1 MSDTYN
7 DIYNEILGENKLK
20 TYYKFSDF
28 EYNVKGKE
36 RILSNIAQLD
46 YMIKGFELGC
56 VTIWTGV
63 TNMGKSTVLTKIAKE
78 SLLQNEKVFFFNGEQ
93 TKDDFKNNLYKQ
105 FAPRDKIYKKQYK
118 NTNICDYYVE
128 DFYSR
133 YLSGLYD
140 NKIFV
145 YNNDVVKTIDML
157 IGAMT
162 ECLKQG
168 VRVFIIDNFMQ
179 IDIPSE
185 NIFQEQTRIA
195 ESLRTFAVNN
205 NVHVHLV
212 AHPKKI
218 EDRQIRLSLYDISGS
233 MNLVNKAYNV
243 ISIIRVDRL
252 DDESRE
258 YESLK
263 KAMLDNRYDINETS
277 TILEV
282 LKEKGNGCGVV
293 GLKYDTLQ
301 RTFTEQNKMEENKY
315 NAIMKLK
322 QEEKQLAELE
332 KIEKRNKKLEKYKNK
347 E

>member
-1 MSDTYN
+1 MSDLF
-7 DIYNEILGENKLK
+7 EELLGEKQQK
-20 TYYKFSDF
+20 AYYKFSDF
-28 EYNVKGKE
+28 EYNTKGKE
-36 RILSNIAQLD
+36 RILSNISQLD

-56 VTIWTGV
+56 MTIWTGV

-78 SLLQNEKVFFFNGEQ
+78 SLVQNEKVFFFNGEQ

-105 FAPRDKIYKKQYK
+105 FAPREKIYQKQYK
-118 NTNICDYYVE
+118 NTNISDYYVSE
-128 DFYSR
+128 AYSK
-133 YLSGLYD
+133 YLSLKYD
-140 NKIFV
+140 DKIFV
-145 YNNDVVKTIDML
+145 YNNDIIKTIDML

-162 ECLKQG
+162 ECYKQG

-195 ESLRTFAVNN
+195 ESLRAFAVNN
-205 NVHVHLV
+205 NVHIHLV

-218 EDRQIRLSLYDISGS
+218 EDRQIRLSLYDVSGS

-252 DDESRE
+252 DEDSRE
-258 YESLK
+258 YDSLK
-263 KAMLDNRYDINETS
+263 KAMLDNRYDIKEAS

-301 RTFTEQNKMEENKY
+301 RTFTEQSKIEENKY
-315 NAIMKLK
+315 NAIIKAR
-322 QEEKQLAELE
+322 EEDRQMAELE
-332 KIEKRNKKLEKYKNK
+332 KIDKRNKRLEKFKNK
-347 E
+347 ED